1 MKQIDIDRMV
11 DARNMSPEHK
21 NILRKALGYA
31 AGDGRKEIQEKL
43 DSLDKEVGG
52 ILSSLGSTLGAV
64 ALEIGNDE
72 GVKSRNLAK
81 LKTVTS
87 HDSFFA
93 DINYGFGTAS
103 WNDGVGGVAFIIT
116 AGGTA
121 KPYTIGADGSVGGGV
136 DINLKDP
143 NTDVFIVLGDNE
155 ELPTNESEIKG
166 KIYCKKNTSSTATD
180 NQYNE
185 YIYVKST
192 KKWEKVGEFQ
202 AEPDLSGYAKLNKN
216 NVFNGT
222 NKFTNQID
230 FPAFSIGSDG
240 KLYRSIKLE
249 TSRFKVTNVPVTDS
263 TVLNAN
269 EGLSEIGTPEDF
281 IFTLEDGT
289 KVTKSIRVISTTTSQ
304 NVVNNNGGE
313 DGE

>member
-31 AGDGRKEIQEKL
+31 AGEGRKEIQEKL
-43 DSLDKEVGG
+43 DSLDKEVGN

-192 KKWEKVGEFQ
+192 KKWEKIGEFQ
-202 AEPDLSGYAKLNKN
+202 AKPDLSGYAKLSGAKFTG
-216 NVFNGT
+216 NVDFDYTVKINRVLRNGVNFLRIGEAYGPSDHKTYITNGT
-222 NKFTNQID
+222 
-230 FPAFSIGSDG
+230 IGD
-240 KLYRSIKLE
+240 
-249 TSRFKVTNVPVTDS
+249 
-263 TVLNAN
+263 
-269 EGLSEIGTPEDF
+269 IGTQEDF

-289 KVTKSIRVISTTTSQ
+289 KVTKSIRVISTSQ
-304 NVVNNNGGE
+304 AE
-313 DGE
+313 A

>member
-21 NILRKALGYA
+21 NILRRALGYA

-43 DSLDKEVGG
+43 DSLDKEVGN

-64 ALEIGNDE
+64 TLEIGNDE
-72 GVKSRNLAK
+72 GVKTRNLAK

-121 KPYTIGADGSVGGGV
+121 KPYSISADGSVSGGI

-143 NTDVFIVLGDNE
+143 NTDIFIILEDNE

-166 KIYCKKNTSSTATD
+166 KIYCKKNPDSTAGD

-202 AEPDLSGYAKLNKN
+202 AKPDLSGYAKLSGANFTGEVKIIN
-216 NVFNGT
+216 TKIGTYDIEIPRSIIFKGT
-222 NKFTNQID
+222 NSNMTF
-230 FPAFSIGSDG
+230 A
-240 KLYRSIKLE
+240 
-249 TSRFKVTNVPVTDS
+249 NVR
-263 TVLNAN
+263 NAN
-269 EGLSEIGTPEDF
+269 NINKTIAVGTQGNFLDVGVQEPF
-281 IFTLEDGT
+281 VFTLEDGST
-289 KVTKSIRVISTTTSQ
+289 VTKSIRVISTTSQ
-304 NVVNNNGGE
+304 AE
-313 DGE
+313 A

>member
-21 NILRKALGYA
+21 NILRRALGYA
-31 AGDGRKEIQEKL
+31 AGEGRQEIQEKL

-72 GVKSRNLAK
+72 GVKARNLAK

-121 KPYTIGADGSVGGGV
+121 KPYTIGADGSVGGGI

-143 NTDVFIVLGDNE
+143 NTEVFIVLADNE
-155 ELPTNESEIKG
+155 ELPTDESKIQG
-166 KIYCKKNTSSTATD
+166 KIYCKKNTSSTAGD

-202 AEPDLSGYAKLNKN
+202 AEPDLSGYAKLSGATFLGTIQTAIDC
-216 NVFNGT
+216 NVNRTLNVRYIKSVHGYLT
-222 NKFTNQID
+222 DENASNRSATKSYTT
-230 FPAFSIGSDG
+230 DG
-240 KLYRSIKLE
+240 K
-249 TSRFKVTNVPVTDS
+249 T
-263 TVLNAN
+263 A
-269 EGLSEIGTPEDF
+269 EIGTQENF

>member
-21 NILRKALGYA
+21 NILRRALGYA
-31 AGDGRKEIQEKL
+31 AGEGRKEIQEKL
-43 DSLDKEVGG
+43 DSLDKEVGN

-72 GVKSRNLAK
+72 GVKARNLAK

-166 KIYCKKNTSSTATD
+166 KIYCKKNTSSTAGD

-202 AEPDLSGYAKLNKN
+202 AEPDLSGYAKLNNPKFTG
-216 NVFNGT
+216 NVF
-222 NKFTNQID
+222 
-230 FPAFSIGSDG
+230 A
-240 KLYRSIKLE
+240 
-249 TSRFKVTNVPVTDS
+249 DS
-263 TVLNAN
+263 LNATRLIAGYIN
-269 EGLSEIGTPEDF
+269 KNGNNRYFRVLSTSEVSDNKTYNTSGGLSDIGTPEDL

-304 NVVNNNGGE
+304 NVVNENGGE
-313 DGE
+313 EGE

>member
-21 NILRKALGYA
+21 NILRTALGYA
-31 AGDGRKEIQEKL
+31 AGEGRKEIQEKL
-43 DSLDKEVGG
+43 DSLDKEVGN

-64 ALEIGNDE
+64 TLEIGNDE

-103 WNDGVGGVAFIIT
+103 WNDGAGGVAFIIT

-121 KPYTIGADGSVGGGV
+121 KPYSISADGSVAGGI

-143 NTDVFIVLGDNE
+143 NTEVFIMLADNE
-155 ELPTNESEIKG
+155 ELPTDESEIKG
-166 KIYCKKNTSSTATD
+166 KIYCKKNTSSTAGD

-192 KKWEKVGEFQ
+192 KKWEKVGEFK
-202 AEPDLSGYAKLNKN
+202 AEPDLSSYAKLNENVQFSNIIADRLEASSAKSN
-216 NVFNGT
+216 NIVFATDGS
-222 NKFTNQID
+222 K
-230 FPAFSIGSDG
+230 AAIGG
-240 KLYRSIKLE
+240 
-249 TSRFKVTNVPVTDS
+249 
-263 TVLNAN
+263 
-269 EGLSEIGTPEDF
+269 PEDF
-281 IFTLEDGT
+281 VFTLEDGT
-289 KVTKSIRVISTTTSQ
+289 KVTKTIRVTATTSQ
-304 NVVNNNGGE
+304 AGA
-313 DGE
+313 

>member
-1 MKQIDIDRMV
+1 MKQIDIDCMV
-11 DARNMSPEHK
+11 DARNMSPKHK

-72 GVKSRNLAK
+72 CVKARNLAK

-87 HDSFFA
+87 HDSFFT

-121 KPYTIGADGSVGGGV
+121 KPYTIGADGSVGGGI

-143 NTDVFIVLGDNE
+143 NTEVFIILADNE
-155 ELPTNESEIKG
+155 ELPTDESKIQG
-166 KIYCKKNTSSTATD
+166 KIYCKKNTSSTAGDT
-180 NQYNE
+180 QYNE

-202 AEPDLSGYAKLNKN
+202 AEPDLSGYAKLSGAN
-216 NVFNGT
+216 
-222 NKFTNQID
+222 FTGDIHVASNRSVI
-230 FPAFSIGSDG
+230 AG
-240 KLYRSIKLE
+240 KLAADFVVAEHKQSM
-249 TSRFKVTNVPVTDS
+249 
-263 TVLNAN
+263 
-269 EGLSEIGTPEDF
+269 LSGDTLFNRIPIGTPEDF
-281 IFTLEDGT
+281 IFTLEDGST
-289 KVTKSIRVISTTTSQ
+289 VTKSIRVISTTTSQ
-304 NVVNNNGGE
+304 AE
-313 DGE
+313 A

>member
-21 NILRKALGYA
+21 NILRRALGYA

-43 DSLDKEVGG
+43 DSLDKEVGN

-64 ALEIGNDE
+64 TLEIGNDE
-72 GVKSRNLAK
+72 GVKARNLAK

-121 KPYTIGADGSVGGGV
+121 KPYSISADGSVGGGI

-143 NTDVFIVLGDNE
+143 NTEVFIILADNE
-155 ELPTNESEIKG
+155 ELPTDESKIQG
-166 KIYCKKNTSSTATD
+166 KIYCKKNTSSTAGD

-202 AEPDLSGYAKLNKN
+202 AEPDLSGYAKLSGAKFIGKIEGKSATFTDL
-216 NVFNGT
+216 FNTTTGTLYIGT
-222 NKFTNQID
+222 NSLNTGRLID
-230 FPAFSIGSDG
+230 FSY
-240 KLYRSIKLE
+240 KERSNTK
-249 TSRFKVTNVPVTDS
+249 TYNTNGGFAELGDT
-263 TVLNAN
+263 
-269 EGLSEIGTPEDF
+269 EDF
-281 IFTLEDGT
+281 VFTLEDGST
-289 KVTKSIRVISTTTSQ
+289 VTKSIRVISTTTSKA
-304 NVVNNNGGE
+304 GA
-313 DGE
+313 

>member
-1 MKQIDIDRMV
+1 MKQIDIDRMI

-21 NILRKALGYA
+21 NILRRALGYA

-43 DSLDKEVGG
+43 DSLDKEVGN

-64 ALEIGNDE
+64 TLEIGNDE
-72 GVKSRNLAK
+72 GVKARNLAK

-121 KPYTIGADGSVGGGV
+121 KPYSISADGSVSGGI

-143 NTDVFIVLGDNE
+143 NTDIYIILDDSE

-166 KIYCKKNTSSTATD
+166 KIYCKKNPDSTAGD

-192 KKWEKVGEFQ
+192 KKWEKIGQFQ
-202 AEPDLSGYAKLNKN
+202 AEPDLSGYAKLSGGARFTGILVIDNSW
-216 NVFNGT
+216 FPNGYVHP
-222 NKFTNQID
+222 TNQKYFKLQKGD
-230 FPAFSIGSDG
+230 SKTTFVTNGDLANIGSEE
-240 KLYRSIKLE
+240 S
-249 TSRFKVTNVPVTDS
+249 
-263 TVLNAN
+263 
-269 EGLSEIGTPEDF
+269 F

-289 KVTKSIRVISTTTSQ
+289 KVTKSIRVISTTSQ
-304 NVVNNNGGE
+304 AGA
-313 DGE
+313 

>member
-31 AGDGRKEIQEKL
+31 AGEGRKEIQEKL
-43 DSLDKEVGG
+43 DSLDKEVGN

-64 ALEIGNDE
+64 TLEIGNDE

-121 KPYTIGADGSVGGGV
+121 KPYSISADGSVAGGIDV
-136 DINLKDP
+136 NLKDP

-166 KIYCKKNTSSTATD
+166 KIYCKKNTSSTAGD

-192 KKWEKVGEFQ
+192 KKWEKVGEFK
-202 AEPDLSGYAKLNKN
+202 AEPNLSGYARLDGAFFTGQAVFNDLVEFRKVVDLN
-216 NVFNGT
+216 NVIFNKIRKNSVGT
-222 NKFTNQID
+222 YIKMADDSPIADLNLISSHIAYST
-230 FPAFSIGSDG
+230 DG
-240 KLYRSIKLE
+240 H
-249 TSRFKVTNVPVTDS
+249 
-263 TVLNAN
+263 TVDV
-269 EGLSEIGTPEDF
+269 GTEESF
-281 IFTLEDGT
+281 IFTLEDGST
-289 KVTKSIRVISTTTSQ
+289 VTKSIRVISTTSQ
-304 NVVNNNGGE
+304 AE
-313 DGE
+313 A

>member
-21 NILRKALGYA
+21 NILRRALGYA

-43 DSLDKEVGG
+43 DSLDKEVGN

-72 GVKSRNLAK
+72 GVKARNLAK

-143 NTDVFIVLGDNE
+143 NTEVFIILADNE
-155 ELPTNESEIKG
+155 ELPTDESKIQG
-166 KIYCKKNTSSTATD
+166 KIYCKKNTSSTAGD

-202 AEPDLSGYAKLNKN
+202 AEPDLSGYAKLSGAN
-216 NVFNGT
+216 FTGT
-222 NKFTNQID
+222 VNTNS
-230 FPAFSIGSDG
+230 FRIGSLWKTASLYYIKAAEGVISDKYAYVTSG
-240 KLYRSIKLE
+240 KAE
-249 TSRFKVTNVPVTDS
+249 N
-263 TVLNAN
+263 
-269 EGLSEIGTPEDF
+269 IGTPENF
-281 IFTLEDGT
+281 IFTLEDGST
-289 KVTKSIRVISTTTSQ
+289 VTKSIRVISTTTSKA
-304 NVVNNNGGE
+304 GA
-313 DGE
+313 

>member
-121 KPYTIGADGSVGGGV
+121 KPYSISADGSVSGGIDV
-136 DINLKDP
+136 NLKDP
-143 NTDVFIVLGDNE
+143 NTDIFIVLGDNE

-166 KIYCKKNTSSTATD
+166 KIYCKKNTSSTAGD

-202 AEPDLSGYAKLNKN
+202 AKPDLRDYAKLNDDVEFSNISVSGKSGYQLFAAGSSYLGDLEVFRLTSTN
-216 NVFNGT
+216 NQHNFIAFTTDGT
-222 NKFTNQID
+222 T
-230 FPAFSIGSDG
+230 
-240 KLYRSIKLE
+240 
-249 TSRFKVTNVPVTDS
+249 
-263 TVLNAN
+263 AN
-269 EGLSEIGTPEDF
+269 IGTPEDF
-281 IFTLEDGT
+281 VFTLEDGST
-289 KVTKSIRVISTTTSQ
+289 VTKSIRVISATTSQ

>member
-21 NILRKALGYA
+21 NILRRALGYA
-31 AGDGRKEIQEKL
+31 AGEGRKEIQEKL
-43 DSLDKEVGG
+43 DSLDKEVGN

-72 GVKSRNLAK
+72 GVKARNLAK

-166 KIYCKKNTSSTATD
+166 KIYCKKNTSSTAED

-202 AEPDLSGYAKLNKN
+202 AKPDLSGYAKLSGARFSNLTADNFAVN
-216 NVFNGT
+216 NLLTKGPKGFLVGANTNRIENEVYNTKGT
-222 NKFTNQID
+222 V
-230 FPAFSIGSDG
+230 S
-240 KLYRSIKLE
+240 
-249 TSRFKVTNVPVTDS
+249 NV
-263 TVLNAN
+263 
-269 EGLSEIGTPEDF
+269 GTPEDL
-281 IFTLEDGT
+281 IFTLEDGST
-289 KVTKSIRVISTTTSQ
+289 VTKSIRVISTTSKA
-304 NVVNNNGGE
+304 GA
-313 DGE
+313 

>member
-21 NILRKALGYA
+21 NILRRALGYA
-31 AGDGRKEIQEKL
+31 AGEGRKEIQEKL

-72 GVKSRNLAK
+72 GVKARNLAK

-143 NTDVFIVLGDNE
+143 NTDVFVILADNE

-202 AEPDLSGYAKLNKN
+202 AKPDLRGYAKLDENVEFSTITANARSGYQFYGTRNSYLGSLKVNYLEALNNKSN
-216 NVFNGT
+216 HIVFAT
-222 NKFTNQID
+222 D
-230 FPAFSIGSDG
+230 GS
-240 KLYRSIKLE
+240 
-249 TSRFKVTNVPVTDS
+249 TPN
-263 TVLNAN
+263 
-269 EGLSEIGTPEDF
+269 IGTPEDL
-281 IFTLEDGT
+281 IFTLEDGST
-289 KVTKSIRVISTTTSQ
+289 VTKSIRVISTTTSQ

>member
-21 NILRKALGYA
+21 NILRTALGYA
-31 AGDGRKEIQEKL
+31 AGEGRKEIQEKL
-43 DSLDKEVGG
+43 DSLDKEVGN

-64 ALEIGNDE
+64 TLEIGNDE

-121 KPYTIGADGSVGGGV
+121 KPYSISADGSVAGGI

-143 NTDVFIVLGDNE
+143 NTEVFIMLADNE
-155 ELPTNESEIKG
+155 ELPTDESEIKG
-166 KIYCKKNTSSTATD
+166 KIYCKKNTSSTAGD

-192 KKWEKVGEFQ
+192 KKWEKVGEFK
-202 AEPDLSGYAKLNKN
+202 ADPDLSGYAKLSGANFTGNVTFVGN
-216 NVFNGT
+216 NGIINSPLKGCRIESALQRYFYTPSYSKPNLTYATNGSLV
-222 NKFTNQID
+222 D
-230 FPAFSIGSDG
+230 IGIEES
-240 KLYRSIKLE
+240 
-249 TSRFKVTNVPVTDS
+249 FV
-263 TVLNAN
+263 
-269 EGLSEIGTPEDF
+269 
-281 IFTLEDGT
+281 FTLEDGST
-289 KVTKSIRVISTTTSQ
+289 VTKSIRVISTTSKA
-304 NVVNNNGGE
+304 GA
-313 DGE
+313 